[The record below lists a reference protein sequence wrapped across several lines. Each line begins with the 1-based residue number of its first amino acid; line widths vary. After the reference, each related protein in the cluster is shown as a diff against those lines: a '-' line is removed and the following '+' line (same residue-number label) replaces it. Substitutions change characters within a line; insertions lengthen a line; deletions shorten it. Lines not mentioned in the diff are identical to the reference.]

1 MTLPIHPSRRPS
13 APAEWRRTAA
23 AAAAML
29 TLFAAA
35 GCATVPGPAA
45 DAQPP
50 GESAPSQTPVAALAV
65 PADAGDTAA
74 SVSSAPTAPRDDAPA
89 VAARPGERLLRGND
103 RVVAPNRAAAVS
115 GANTAL
121 RFEAAPLPDVVHA
134 ILRELLQVNYVV
146 HPPLN
151 GTVTLSTGQPVSAER
166 ALVLLEAALQAN
178 GYQMVRDP
186 AGTYHVGKAE
196 QLRAVV
202 PGVAVRDPGTAA
214 PLPAGQGVLVV
225 PLRYIGAAE
234 MAAILRPF
242 MPDGALARVDGLRNL
257 LVFQGTRSQIDGWLD
272 LVQTFDVDLLRG
284 MSVGVFPLQHV
295 SARDVEAA
303 LRLLAAPGGGAA
315 ARASAPVATGQGGA
329 AAPNTATP
337 AAETALSNA
346 PFPLLGAVRV
356 LPLERA
362 NAVVVVSPRA
372 EYLDLAREWIAKL
385 DVPGLGGSDNQ
396 LFVYRVQNGNA
407 RHLADVLA
415 GLFGAGPA
423 TPQPSS
429 GVAPGATPTTATSAT
444 SGGNFASL
452 PAAAGQ
458 SAQPAAS
465 PAVTLSGGLRVMA
478 DQYNNAIL
486 VWGSAGQYR
495 QIEQALKR
503 LDAAP
508 TQVLIEAS
516 IIEVQLVDDLQYG
529 IQWYFTDRHGSN
541 SGSGVLSALA
551 NLGNASGAFTYTLRG
566 ADGNIRA
573 VLNALAE
580 KSLIKVISSP
590 SLMVLDNHTASIVVG
605 NQQPVRT
612 SETVTTGGNVT
623 TSITYKDTGVSLT
636 VTPSVNA
643 GDIVS
648 LQLQQAVTDVG
659 AIDTATGQ
667 RAFLQRQIGSRVAVR
682 SGETLVLGGLIRD
695 NSTAGNAGLPIAKD
709 IPLFGW
715 LFGAQNRSANRTELL
730 VLITP
735 RVLRSADD
743 SAAIAQELRQRM
755 QTLLGSGL
763 HSTLPPPGV
772 TTPPAAQSQ
781 PAIRP

>member
-1 MTLPIHPSRRPS
+1 MLTPLTPLADMP
-13 APAEWRRTAA
+13 RTARWRVVALA
-23 AAAAML
+23 ALTAML
-29 TLFAAA
+29 TAAVA
-35 GCATVPGPAA
+35 PVQATEDAPRPAEPAA
-45 DAQPP
+45 ERA
-50 GESAPSQTPVAALAV
+50 
-65 PADAGDTAA
+65 
-74 SVSSAPTAPRDDAPA
+74 
-89 VAARPGERLLRGND
+89 GERLLRGND
-103 RVVAPNRAAAVS
+103 RVVGPNRAAAVD
-115 GANTAL
+115 GANTSL
-121 RFEAAPLPDVVHA
+121 RFEAAPLADVVHA

-151 GTVTLSTGQPVSAER
+151 GSVTLSTGQPVSAER

-178 GYQMVRDP
+178 GYLMLRDA

-196 QLRAVV
+196 QLRAVI
-202 PGVAVRDPGTAA
+202 PGVAVRDPGATT

-242 MPDGALARVDGLRNL
+242 MPDGALARVDTLRNL
-257 LVFQGTRSQIDGWLD
+257 LVFNGSRSQIDGWLD
-272 LVQTFDVDLLRG
+272 LVQTFDIDLLRG

-303 LRLLAAPGGGAA
+303 LRLLAAPGTTAA
-315 ARASAPVATGQGGA
+315 ARAPAPAAPAGQGA
-329 AAPNTATP
+329 AAPATTV
-337 AAETALSNA
+337 AETALSNA

-385 DVPGLGGSDNQ
+385 DIPGLGGSDNQ

-415 GLFGAGPA
+415 GLFGTGPA
-423 TPQPSS
+423 TPQAST
-429 GVAPGATPTTATSAT
+429 GVAPGANPITASSGAA
-444 SGGNFASL
+444 GGNFASL
-452 PAAAGQ
+452 PATAGQ
-458 SAQPAAS
+458 AAQPAAS

-495 QIEQALKR
+495 QVEQALKR

-529 IQWYFTDRHGSN
+529 IQWFFTDRHGSN

-551 NLGNASGAFTYTLRG
+551 NLGNAPGAFTYTLRG
-566 ADGNIRA
+566 ANGNIRA

-590 SLMVLDNHTASIVVG
+590 SLMVLDNHTASIAVG

-643 GDIVS
+643 GDIVT

-659 AIDTATGQ
+659 AIDAATGQ

-682 SGETLVLGGLIRD
+682 TGETLVLGGLIRD
-695 NSTAGNAGLPIAKD
+695 NNSAGSAGLPVAKD

-715 LFGAQNRSANRTELL
+715 LFGAQNRSANRTELI

-743 SAAIAQELRQRM
+743 SADIARELRQRLH
-755 QTLLGSGL
+755 TLLGSGL
-763 HSTLPPPGV
+763 HSSAPPLPGQSA
-772 TTPPAAQSQ
+772 PADNPVQE
-781 PAIRP
+781 PTRP

>member
-1 MTLPIHPSRRPS
+1 M
-13 APAEWRRTAA
+13 
-23 AAAAML
+23 
-29 TLFAAA
+29 
-35 GCATVPGPAA
+35 
-45 DAQPP
+45 
-50 GESAPSQTPVAALAV
+50 
-65 PADAGDTAA
+65 
-74 SVSSAPTAPRDDAPA
+74 
-89 VAARPGERLLRGND
+89 LRGTD
-103 RVVAPNRAAAVS
+103 RIVGPNRAAPVA

-121 RFEAAPLPDVVHA
+121 RFEAAPLADVVHA

-151 GTVTLSTGQPVSAER
+151 GSVTLSTGQPVSAER

-178 GYQMVRDP
+178 GYQMLRDA

-202 PGVAVRDPGTAA
+202 PGVAVRDLGATA

-242 MPDGALARVDGLRNL
+242 APDPAIARVDALRNL
-257 LVFQGTRSQIDGWLD
+257 LVLTGTRGQLDGWLD

-284 MSVGVFPLQHV
+284 MSVGVFPLQHIG
-295 SARDVEAA
+295 ARDVEAA
-303 LRLLAAPGGGAA
+303 LRLLSTTGGAG
-315 ARASAPVATGQGGA
+315 RAPA
-329 AAPNTATP
+329 AAAAGSPTPPPAGNAAAATD
-337 AAETALSNA
+337 AVTNV

-362 NAVVVVSPRA
+362 NAVVIVTPRA

-385 DVPGLGGSDNQ
+385 DLPGLGSSDSQ

-415 GLFGAGPA
+415 GLFGAAPPA
-423 TPQPSS
+423 TPPGGST
-429 GVAPGATPTTATSAT
+429 GVAPGATVQSAA
-444 SGGNFASL
+444 SAPPAGNYASL
-452 PAAAGQ
+452 PAVAGQ
-458 SAQPAAS
+458 AAQQGTS
-465 PAVTLSGGLRVMA
+465 PAVTLTGGLRVMA

-495 QIEQALKR
+495 QVEQALKR
-503 LDAAP
+503 LDVAP

-529 IQWYFTDRHGSN
+529 IQWFFTDRHGSN
-541 SGSGVLSALA
+541 SGSGVLNALA
-551 NLGNASGAFTYTLRG
+551 NLGDARGAFTYTLRG
-566 ADGNIRA
+566 ANGNIRA

-643 GDIVS
+643 GDLVT

-659 AIDTATGQ
+659 AVDTATGQ

-682 SGETLVLGGLIRD
+682 TGETLVLGGLIRD
-695 NSTAGNAGLPIAKD
+695 NSTSGNAGLPVAKD

-735 RVLRSADD
+735 RVLRNTDD
-743 SAAIAQELRQRM
+743 SAEVARELRQRM
-755 QTLLGSGL
+755 QTLLGAGL
-763 HSTLPPPGV
+763 HSTLPPL
-772 TTPPAAQSQ
+772 PAPSN
-781 PAIRP
+781 P